1 MAIPQT
7 RTEFKE
13 YCLRSLGDGVINI
26 NVSDPQVEDRIDE
39 ALKFWADHH
48 YNGQKHNYIA
58 VELTQQMIDDRK
70 IPVPSSVLSVGSV
83 FKSSNEFSS
92 ASDWMS
98 IRYQLRFDDVFAM
111 AREGITSYYI
121 TRVSLRTFERE
132 LTSIPRIDF
141 NQHESV
147 VHIRTDMDYR
157 WSAGQFAFFEVWQAI
172 VYEDLE
178 IDDPSTYASVWGD
191 RILQNLCTA
200 YIKRQWGENLK
211 KFVGVQLAGGV
222 QLNADSI
229 IQEAKGDIQQLESD
243 FIMKYQ
249 TPDEIYFA

>member
-1 MAIPQT
+1 MAVPDSRAT
-7 RTEFKE
+7 FKE
-13 YCLRSLGDGVINI
+13 YCLRNLGKGVINI
-26 NVSDPQVEDRIDE
+26 NVSDEQVEDRIDE
-39 ALKFWADHH
+39 ALKFWTDHH

-58 VELTQQMIDDRK
+58 LELTQQMIDDRA
-70 IPVPSSVLSVGSV
+70 ITLPDSVLSVSSV
-83 FKSSNEFSS
+83 FKTDNEFST

-111 AREGITSYYI
+111 AREGITSYYM
-121 TRVSLRTFERE
+121 TRIALRTFERE
-132 LTSIPRIDF
+132 LTTITRLDF
-141 NQHESV
+141 NMHEHV
-147 VHIRTDMDYR
+147 VNLRTQMDEKWR
-157 WSAGQFAFFEVWQAI
+157 PGQFVFFEVWQAI
-172 VYEDLE
+172 VYDNLQ
-178 IDDPSTYASVWGD
+178 IDNPAAYASVWGD

-229 IQEAKGDIQQLESD
+229 IQEAKNDITQLESD